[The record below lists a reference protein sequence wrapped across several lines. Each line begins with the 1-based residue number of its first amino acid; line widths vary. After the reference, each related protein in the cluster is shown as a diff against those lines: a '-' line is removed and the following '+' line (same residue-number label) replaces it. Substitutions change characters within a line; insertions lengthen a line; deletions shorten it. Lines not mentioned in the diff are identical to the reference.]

1 MALLQ
6 PSEYDISYFDGNIA
20 SLKHNAG
27 YSKYDR
33 WKYIKS
39 DGSETNIFKEKV
51 TDIMNRYAVGNKR
64 ILEIC
69 SAKGFVVQDMRDAG
83 FNAFG
88 VDVSQY
94 AYDQADPSVQPY
106 LTVADIRIGQ
116 STFLSD
122 FNNNYFSLIIGMVCL
137 CCFSD
142 AEITAMVTE
151 LNRIS
156 SDQFYVI
163 DENARTD
170 FYNSKT
176 IQQWRDGFAWEQG
189 TVFVKSNRFND
200 YIISEGQDQL
210 VVNVDFVTK

>member
-1 MALLQ
+1 MPLLQ
-6 PSEYDISYFDGNIA
+6 PSEYNASYFDGRYQA
-20 SLKHNAG
+20 TKHNAG
-27 YSKYDR
+27 YSEYKR
-33 WKYIKS
+33 WHH
-39 DGSETNIFKEKV
+39 DDTNNFDLMSV
-51 TDIMNRYAVGNKR
+51 DILNRYSVGNKR
-64 ILEIC
+64 ILEIGC
-69 SAKGFVVQDMRDAG
+69 AKGFLVEDLRTRG
-83 FNAFG
+83 INAFG

-94 AYDQADPSVQPY
+94 CYDNANPSVQPY

-122 FNNNYFSLIIGMVCL
+122 FNNNYFALIIGKEVL

-156 SDQFYVI
+156 ADQFYVI
-163 DENARTD
+163 SEQAPTT

-189 TVFVKSNRFND
+189 TVFVKADRFNQ
-200 YIISEGQDQL
+200 YVNSNGQDSL
-210 VVNVDFVTK
+210 VVNVDYVVK

>member
-6 PSEYDISYFDGNIA
+6 PSEYDISYFDGKLA
-20 SLKHNAG
+20 SLSHNAG
-27 YSKYDR
+27 YTTYNRLYHS
-33 WKYIKS
+33 
-39 DGSETNIFKEKV
+39 GTNNFDLMAV
-51 TDIMNRYAVGNKR
+51 DILNRYTVGNKR
-64 ILEIC
+64 ALEIC
-69 SAKGFVVQDMRDAG
+69 SAKGFLVADLRTRG
-83 FNAFG
+83 INAFG

-116 STFLSD
+116 STFLED
-122 FNNNYFSLIIGMVCL
+122 FNNNYFALILGMNCL

-163 DENARTD
+163 TENAPTT

-176 IQQWRDGFAWEQG
+176 IQEWRDGFSWQQG
-189 TVFVKSNRFND
+189 TVFVKSDKFNQ
-200 YIISEGQDQL
+200 YVNSNGQKTL
-210 VVNVDFVTK
+210 TINVDFVVK

>member
-1 MALLQ
+1 MALLL
-6 PSEYDISYFDGNIA
+6 PSEYDISYFDGRLA
-20 SLKHNAG
+20 STRHNAG
-27 YSKYDR
+27 YSEYKR
-33 WKYIKS
+33 WNH
-39 DGSETNIFKEKV
+39 DGTNNFDLMAV
-51 TDIMNRYAVGNKR
+51 DILNRYAVGNKR

-69 SAKGFVVQDMRDAG
+69 SAKGFLVSDLRTRG
-83 FNAFG
+83 INAFG

-122 FNNNYFSLIIGMVCL
+122 FNNNYFALIIGMNCL

-163 DENARTD
+163 AEQAPTT
-170 FYNSKT
+170 FYNPKT

-189 TVFVKSNRFND
+189 TVFCKSDRFNQ
-200 YIISEGQDQL
+200 YVNSNGQDSL
-210 VVNVDFVTK
+210 VVNVDYVVK

>member
-6 PSEYDISYFDGNIA
+6 PSEYDASYFDGA
-20 SLKHNAG
+20 LQSLKHNAG
-27 YSKYDR
+27 YDR
-33 WKYIKS
+33 YQRWYH
-39 DGSETNIFKEKV
+39 DGSNNFDLMAV
-51 TDIMNRYAVGNKR
+51 DILNRYAIGNKR
-64 ILEIC
+64 ILEIGC
-69 SAKGFVVQDMRDAG
+69 AKGFLVEDLRNRG
-83 FNAFG
+83 INAFG

-94 AYDQADPSVQPY
+94 CYDQANPSVQPY

-116 STFLSD
+116 SNFLSS
-122 FNNNYFSLIIGMVCL
+122 FNNNYFALIIGMNML

-163 DENARTD
+163 SENAPTT

-176 IQQWRDGFAWEQG
+176 IQQWRDSFGWEQG
-189 TVFVKSNRFND
+189 TVFIKS
-200 YIISEGQDQL
+200 DQFYNNPNPQI
-210 VVNVDFVTK
+210 NVDFVVK